1 MAEYVTLARP
11 YAEAVFELAKET
23 NSFDTLS
30 ADLNYLT
37 QIVDDATMAAIIANP
52 KVTKTVLKQVVL
64 DICDGQISDMGK
76 NLVRLLVDNQRLVT
90 VPKIATQYEELKAQH
105 QGYIKV
111 ELISVYEV
119 TPEQKAE
126 LAATLQ
132 RRLGKS
138 IDVDVSLDT
147 SLLGGWLVRAGDQ
160 VIDMSLKGR
169 IKQLANEL
177 C

>member
-1 MAEYVTLARP
+1 MAEYATLARP

-23 NSFDTLS
+23 QSFDTLS
-30 ADLNYLT
+30 TDLTYLT
-37 QIVDDATMAAIIANP
+37 QVVTDTTLAAIIANP
-52 KVTKTVLKQVVL
+52 KVTKVVLKQVIL
-64 DICDGQISDMGK
+64 DICDGQISGMGK
-76 NLVRLLVDNQRLVT
+76 NLAQLLVDNQRLAT
-90 VPKIATQYEELKAQH
+90 VPQIAVQYEVLKAQH

-111 ELISVYEV
+111 ELISAYDV
-119 TPEQKAE
+119 TSEQEAD
-126 LAATLQ
+126 LAATLK

-138 IDVDVSLDT
+138 IDVNVSLDT
-147 SLLGGWLVRAGDQ
+147 DLLGGWVIRAGDQ

>member
-1 MAEYVTLARP
+1 MAEYATLARP

-37 QIVDDATMAAIIANP
+37 QLVEDATMAAIIANP
-52 KVTKTVLKQVVL
+52 KITKVVLKQVVL

-76 NLVRLLVDNQRLVT
+76 NLTQLLVDNRRLT
-90 VPKIATQYEELKAQH
+90 VVSQIAVQYEELKAQH

-111 ELISVYEV
+111 ELVSAYEV
-119 TPEQKAE
+119 TPEQKAD
-126 LAATLQ
+126 LAVTLQ

-138 IDVDVSLDT
+138 IDVNVSLDT